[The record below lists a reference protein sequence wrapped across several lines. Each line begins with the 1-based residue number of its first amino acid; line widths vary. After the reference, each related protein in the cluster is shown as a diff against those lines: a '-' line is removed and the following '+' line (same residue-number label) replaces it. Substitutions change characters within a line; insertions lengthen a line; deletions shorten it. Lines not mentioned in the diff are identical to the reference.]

1 MREFAN
7 SLRNKKVYSAWKLH
21 ISLHLL
27 KKLHLL
33 CSIGYLHQL
42 IYLQALIKYICRK
55 ESWVLCER
63 LDQNLVKRLRC
74 LICSFHVTLQC
85 LKGLYWNCIFVVPFF
100 ILLLHLVFRR
110 VGESNKVRFKPITD
124 NYYRLMETNKNGMLI
139 LREL

>member
-74 LICSFHVTLQC
+74 LIFMLLYNVTFHVTLQC
-85 LKGLYWNCIFVVPFF
+85 LKGLYWNCIFVVPVF
-100 ILLLHLVFRR
+100 IFVVAFGLPKSGV
-110 VGESNKVRFKPITD
+110 NPIKLDLNQLPTITTD
-124 NYYRLMETNKNGMLI
+124 
-139 LREL
+139 